1 MATTF
6 YRCNPELNKECKK
19 WSCQKEC
26 TLTTHKEYAK
36 LDKDGDP
43 IIIDEAERMV
53 TLDEIREEIAK
64 LNPTDYGSAYSWE
77 SHKGAKLMQRD
88 ILEIIDKYIK

>member
-1 MATTF
+1 MVTTF

-43 IIIDEAERMV
+43 IIINEFEKLV
-53 TLDEIREEIAK
+53 TLDEIRAEIVELK
-64 LNPTDYGSAYSWE
+64 PIDFLSIYSIE
-77 SHKGAKLMQRD
+77 SIEGAKEMQGK

>member
-1 MATTF
+1 MVTTF

-43 IIIDEAERMV
+43 IIINEFEKLV
-53 TLDEIREEIAK
+53 TLDEIRAEIVELK
-64 LNPTDYGSAYSWE
+64 PIDFLSIYSCE
-77 SHKGAKLMQRD
+77 SIEGAREMQRK